1 MTKKIFRQTI
11 WTDHY
16 LQMVN
21 ITKQI
26 EEVVRSSGVQ
36 SGLVTILSMHTTAGI
51 TVNEGLECLEQDI
64 HEFLNKLVPESASYH
79 HARLLP
85 DYGST
90 AGNATGHLKAM
101 LVGNHCHFLI
111 QNGTLEKGSAQDVYL
126 YEFDGPSKRTYCII
140 LEEFDNP
147 PLEGS

>member
-1 MTKKIFRQTI
+1 MTKRVFRKTI
-11 WTDHY
+11 WTDQY
-16 LQMVN
+16 LQMVK

-26 EEVVRSSGVQ
+26 EEVVQSSGMQ
-36 SGLVTILSMHTTAGI
+36 RGFVTVLSMHTTAGI

-64 HEFLNKLVPESASYH
+64 HEFLNKLVPESAPYH

-101 LVGNHCHFLI
+101 LVGNHCHLLI
-111 QNGTLEKGSAQDVYL
+111 QNGKLVKGSAQDIYL

-140 LEEFDNP
+140 LEEF
-147 PLEGS
+147 LEGD

>member
-1 MTKKIFRQTI
+1 MPKQVFYQTL
-11 WTDHY
+11 WTDQY

-26 EEVVRSSGVQ
+26 EEVVQSSEVQ
-36 SGLVTILSMHTTAGI
+36 NGLVTILSMHTTAGI

-64 HEFLNKLVPESASYH
+64 HEFLCKLVPENAPYH
-79 HARLLP
+79 HARLLA

-90 AGNATGHLKAM
+90 AGNPTGHLKAM
-101 LVGNHCHFLI
+101 IVGNHCHFLI
-111 QNGTLEKGSAQDVYL
+111 QNGTLEKGSAQDVYF

-140 LEEFDNP
+140 IEEFENLD
-147 PLEGS
+147 SD

>member
-1 MTKKIFRQTI
+1 MDKQVVYQTI
-11 WTDHY
+11 WTEEY
-16 LQMVN
+16 TQMIN

-26 EEVVRSSGVQ
+26 EEVIRNSEIKN
-36 SGLVTILSMHTTAGI
+36 GLVTILSMHTTAGI

-64 HEFLNKLVPESASYH
+64 NDFLSKLIPENASYH

-90 AGNATGHLKAM
+90 AGNPTGHLKAM
-101 LVGNHCHFLI
+101 LVGNHCHLLI
-111 QNGTLEKGSAQDVYL
+111 KNGKLEKGSAQDVYF

-140 LEEFDNP
+140 LEEF
-147 PLEGS
+147 ESTASE